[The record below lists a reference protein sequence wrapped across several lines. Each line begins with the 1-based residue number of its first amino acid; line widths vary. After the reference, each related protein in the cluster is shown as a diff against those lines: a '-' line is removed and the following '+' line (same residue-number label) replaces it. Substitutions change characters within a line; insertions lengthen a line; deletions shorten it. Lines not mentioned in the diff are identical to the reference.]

1 MPKRAK
7 TPTPPSVNR
16 CRATNQAGKPCRARP
31 LEGGALCSMHDP
43 ERGPSVRRAGVEARA
58 VRADL
63 LTPEEAAELVKL
75 RHPADVPAT
84 LENIAR
90 LTATGRLDA
99 RRANVLVQLAGNAER
114 AYAAAVEHRER
125 EEREARIAAAVA
137 ARAAYEATPLG
148 QRERAAQAALDKLL
162 VANLEALTS

>member
-1 MPKRAK
+1 M
-7 TPTPPSVNR
+7 
-16 CRATNQAGKPCRARP
+16 
-31 LEGGALCSMHDP
+31 CSMHDP
-43 ERGPSVRRAGVEARA
+43 ARGPSVRRAGVEARA
-58 VRADL
+58 ARADL

-99 RRANVLVQLAGNAER
+99 RRANVLVLLAANADR
-114 AYAAAVEHRER
+114 AHAAAVEHRER
-125 EEREARIAAAVA
+125 EARIAAAAA

-148 QRERAAQAALDKLL
+148 QRERAAQAALDAQL
-162 VANLEALTS
+162 VANLEALAS